1 MVALLNN
8 LPIKSFSKAVK
19 CENKGDM
26 NLDQEGSVRS
36 SKAEHC
42 LLGTLEEDR
51 SLQTL
56 LL

>member
-26 NLDQEGSVRS
+26 NLDREGSVRS

>member
-8 LPIKSFSKAVK
+8 LPIKSFSKPVK
-19 CENKGDM
+19 YENKGDM
-26 NLDQEGSVRS
+26 NLDQEASVRS

-42 LLGTLEEDR
+42 LLGTLKEDR